1 MKVLVLG
8 GYGTFGGRL
17 VRLLADRP
25 QLTLLVAGRSGAKA
39 QSFCSRIAARSP
51 IAPSPIAHSCIAT
64 TAKLMPL
71 LFDRDGDLVGQ
82 LRDAAPDMVVDA
94 SGPFQVYGDD
104 PHGVVKACLALNID
118 YIDLADSSGFVDGI
132 TAFDDEAKRRGLF
145 VLSGVSSLP
154 VLTVAVARR
163 LAQGM
168 MRITAV
174 SAGIAPSPFAEVGLN
189 VFRAIASY
197 SGKPLAVLRDGRK
210 MTARALIDS
219 RTFTIAPPGHLPLD
233 PRRFTLIDAPEL
245 QIAPTL
251 FPGLKSVWVGAG
263 MAPAIQH
270 RGLSLCAFLVR
281 IGVLPTLLPFAGIMH
296 AARHR
301 LSWGEDR
308 GGMFVVVSGLGA
320 NGDAVERE
328 WHAIADG
335 DDGPFIPAMAAAAVI
350 GHVLDGRRPTAG
362 ARAGTADVELA
373 DYEMQ
378 FASRR
383 IFTGVRERSSRPQ
396 PLYRRLLGTA
406 YDTLPPTLQ
415 RLHALDRHLVA
426 QGRAKVER
434 GNGIFAR
441 LIAAAVGFPPAGVDI
456 PVTVDFRRD
465 KAREVWRRS
474 FAGRAFFS
482 TQEEGRGGFDRLLC
496 ERFGPAMSGLAPVVE
511 TGRLRLVLRRWSLFG
526 LTMPIALAPTCEAY
540 EYEEQGR
547 FHFFVDIGLKWIGR
561 LVRYQGWLELRASVS

>member
-39 QSFCSRIAARSP
+39 QSFCSRVAARSP
-51 IAPSPIAHSCIAT
+51 IARSPIAHSCIAIA
-64 TAKLMPL
+64 AKLMPL
-71 LFDRDGDLVGQ
+71 SFDRDGDLVGQ

-104 PHGVVKACLALNID
+104 PYGVVKACLALNID

-174 SAGIAPSPFAEVGLN
+174 SAGVAPSPFAEVGLN

-210 MTARALIDS
+210 TTAYALIDL
-219 RTFTIAPPGHLPLD
+219 RTFTIAPPGHLPLG

-245 QIAPTL
+245 QIVPTL

-263 MAPAIQH
+263 MAPAILH

-281 IGVLPTLLPFAGIMH
+281 IGVLATLLPFAGIMH

-301 LSWGEDR
+301 LSWGADR

-328 WHAIADG
+328 WHAIADRRRWSVHSG
-335 DDGPFIPAMAAAAVI
+335 
-350 GHVLDGRRPTAG
+350 DGRRCSDRPCSRWTAA
-362 ARAGTADVELA
+362 AR
-373 DYEMQ
+373 
-378 FASRR
+378 
-383 IFTGVRERSSRPQ
+383 
-396 PLYRRLLGTA
+396 
-406 YDTLPPTLQ
+406 
-415 RLHALDRHLVA
+415 
-426 QGRAKVER
+426 GRARRHRRCGTR
-434 GNGIFAR
+434 G
-441 LIAAAVGFPPAGVDI
+441 
-456 PVTVDFRRD
+456 
-465 KAREVWRRS
+465 
-474 FAGRAFFS
+474 
-482 TQEEGRGGFDRLLC
+482 
-496 ERFGPAMSGLAPVVE
+496 
-511 TGRLRLVLRRWSLFG
+511 LRNA
-526 LTMPIALAPTCEAY
+526 IC
-540 EYEEQGR
+540 
-547 FHFFVDIGLKWIGR
+547 
-561 LVRYQGWLELRASVS
+561 

>member
-17 VRLLADRP
+17 VRLLADRA

-39 QSFCSRIAARSP
+39 QSFCSRVEAYSRIARSP
-51 IAPSPIAHSCIAT
+51 IAAA
-64 TAKLMPL
+64 AKLVPL
-71 LFDRDGDLVGQ
+71 SFDRDGDLVGQ

-104 PHGVVKACLALNID
+104 PYGVVKACLALNID

-132 TAFDDEAKRRGLF
+132 AAFDDEAKRRGLF

-163 LAQGM
+163 LARGM

-197 SGKPLAVLRDGRK
+197 SGRPLAVLRDGRK
-210 MTARALIDS
+210 TTAYALIDS
-219 RTFTIAPPGHLPLD
+219 RTFTIAPPGHLPLG

-245 QIAPTL
+245 QIVPTL

-263 MAPAIQH
+263 MAPAILH

-281 IGVLPTLLPFAGIMH
+281 IGMLPTLLPFAGFMH

-301 LSWGEDR
+301 LSWGADR
-308 GGMFVVVSGLGA
+308 GGMFVAVSGLGA

-328 WHAIADG
+328 WHAIAEG

-350 GHVLDGRRPTAG
+350 GHVLDGRRPPAG

-383 IFTGVRERSSRPQ
+383 IFTGVRERSSLPQ
-396 PLYRRLLGTA
+396 PLGPSVR
-406 YDTLPPTLQ
+406 PTTS
-415 RLHALDRHLVA
+415 A
-426 QGRAKVER
+426 
-434 GNGIFAR
+434 
-441 LIAAAVGFPPAGVDI
+441 
-456 PVTVDFRRD
+456 
-465 KAREVWRRS
+465 
-474 FAGRAFFS
+474 
-482 TQEEGRGGFDRLLC
+482 
-496 ERFGPAMSGLAPVVE
+496 
-511 TGRLRLVLRRWSLFG
+511 
-526 LTMPIALAPTCEAY
+526 
-540 EYEEQGR
+540 
-547 FHFFVDIGLKWIGR
+547 
-561 LVRYQGWLELRASVS
+561 